1 MNPLVA
7 RRPERRDLAFSTM
20 ALSRDRDAAPAAITQ
35 EAALRAAGASG
46 LTAIGLI
53 HFMDFFSKLHET
65 FYLAMLY
72 LGLIAACLALA
83 VALISGRRL
92 GYTWVA
98 TATVAAVTALGY
110 VASRSVG
117 LPAATGDI
125 GNWQEPLGL
134 ASLFVESVVVVM
146 AAWALYVRAATRP
159 DGAGRRPGW

>member
-7 RRPERRDLAFSTM
+7 RGPERTDLAFPTM
-20 ALSRDRDAAPAAITQ
+20 ALTRDRDGAPAAITQ

-46 LTAIGLI
+46 LTAIALI

-92 GYTWVA
+92 GYTWMA

-146 AAWALYVRAATRP
+146 AGWALSVRASLSP
-159 DGAGRRPGW
+159 AGSRRHPPW